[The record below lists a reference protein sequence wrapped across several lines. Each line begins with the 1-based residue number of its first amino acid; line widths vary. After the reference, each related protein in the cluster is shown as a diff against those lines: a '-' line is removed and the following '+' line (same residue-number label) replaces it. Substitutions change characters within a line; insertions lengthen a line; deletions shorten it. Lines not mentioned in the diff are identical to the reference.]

1 MFQVNFQLFDVR
13 TNRYYATQ
21 AIIENYSELV
31 NQFSYKSIPKEEI
44 IHRPIKIDKKGPCLS
59 TNVFIKPIRMPSI
72 NGNWRVIV
80 QDAKDIIQRERIV
93 LCTRA
98 GDVCQMPP
106 EKLFA
111 PLQCHTSRCSQ
122 KFIVRQLLAYDP
134 CDPTRGIFV
143 DSFKIP
149 SACSC
154 LFSRSTCWIKGL
166 NDKFLI
172 KYLLISSSS
181 NKKLQQ
187 QNTSFLLWKI
197 HLNLGVKIFVS
208 SAWIN

>member
-1 MFQVNFQLFDVR
+1 
-13 TNRYYATQ
+13 
-21 AIIENYSELV
+21 
-31 NQFSYKSIPKEEI
+31 
-44 IHRPIKIDKKGPCLS
+44 
-59 TNVFIKPIRMPSI
+59 
-72 NGNWRVIV
+72 VIV

-154 LFSRSTCWIKGL
+154 LFSRSTC
-166 NDKFLI
+166 
-172 KYLLISSSS
+172 
-181 NKKLQQ
+181 
-187 QNTSFLLWKI
+187 
-197 HLNLGVKIFVS
+197 
-208 SAWIN
+208 

>member
-1 MFQVNFQLFDVR
+1 MPLAFRPQNTQDRPVTVCNSTNPPPCADKRFGFCISDDSYPMDHITVCSKLIFNSLTH

-21 AIIENYSELV
+21 ATIENYSELV

-154 LFSRSTCWIKGL
+154 LFFRSTC
-166 NDKFLI
+166 
-172 KYLLISSSS
+172 
-181 NKKLQQ
+181 
-187 QNTSFLLWKI
+187 
-197 HLNLGVKIFVS
+197 
-208 SAWIN
+208 